1 MSDSEKPKIKLRTS
15 VNIPV
20 DSIGNPARTSD
31 RATVRP
37 AHEKEQDEMDPPA
50 KSNAPLI
57 IVSLVLIAAIGA
69 GAAIA
74 IAIDRKP
81 KPPVGYVETE
91 AEKSELVTIDELVK
105 NGGTTITQENASLLR
120 EAAVNFV
127 SAHPQHPKSKNVND
141 IQALIPECDEVL
153 AQSTRRRL
161 RVELAP
167 VWKQEDDAVDQ
178 KAALDA
184 NQQKL
189 EIDRRNG
196 IDTQNTKMQEKFAA
210 VKAKAAEMDATRPE
224 IRWSI
229 INECVDVSRY
239 TPDKKVDTNKY
250 GFQTAINLLERY
262 KSFESMTLNIMDYST
277 PPAPI
282 AEKTEKVGYE
292 LREWGLNM
300 TSIATRAKNTFETV
314 ANRGS
319 IFKGRAMTFDG
330 RLGKIETISQETVI
344 VSIRET
350 GNLVDEWNK
359 FTRPLAD
366 IPPDELWPLVKETPK
381 RDKQLSDAQL
391 AFDFAC
397 LLYTF
402 KEFPEAKKFLAQSEA
417 DETLK
422 KFLADEIAAVEP
434 RYNRQEL
441 TKGLEL
447 GNALFKDG
455 KRNDCLR
462 RISRY
467 YKRFE
472 TTAEWSEFK
481 EQYDTL
487 KANSE
492 KLKRDE

>member
-15 VNIPV
+15 VNIPL
-20 DSIGNPARTSD
+20 DSIGNPD
-31 RATVRP
+31 RAAASR
-37 AHEKEQDEMDPPA
+37 ASENEQDEMDAPPA

-57 IVSLVLIAAIGA
+57 IISLVLIAAIGA

-74 IAIDRKP
+74 ITIDRKP

-91 AEKSELVTIDELVK
+91 AEKSELATIDELIK

-127 SAHPQHPKSKNVND
+127 AAHPQHPKSKDVND

-161 RVELAP
+161 VGELAP
-167 VWKQEDDAVDQ
+167 VWKLEDDAVDQ

-210 VKAKAAEMDATRPE
+210 VKAKAAAMDAARPE

-250 GFQTAINLLERY
+250 GFQTAINRLEQY

-292 LREWGLNM
+292 LRDWGLSM
-300 TSIATRAKNTFETV
+300 TTIATRAKNTFETV

-330 RLGKIETISQETVI
+330 RLGKIETVSQETVI

-350 GNLVDEWNK
+350 GNLVDEWNQ

-402 KEFPEAKKFLAQSEA
+402 KEFPDAKKFLAQSEA

-422 KFLADEIAAVEP
+422 KFLADEIAEVEP

-487 KANSE
+487 KVNSE